1 MTNRTMDVRW
11 HDITNTAEL
20 DLYLGPDTFDT
31 ETVVTVVCGEISGE
45 LDRVVS
51 RDQDGGL
58 VLHYEARIDGL
69 WPVVYFKLQAV
80 CDTYGKCSVWL
91 RLHGATLHWIG
102 PSCPVTCRRPCAD
115 ASRTVSASCH
125 CCVDAQSR

>member
-1 MTNRTMDVRW
+1 MMTNRTMDVRW

-31 ETVVTVVCGEISGE
+31 ETVVTDVCGEISGE

-80 CDTYGKCSVWL
+80 CETYGKCSVWL

-102 PSCPVTCRRPCAD
+102 PSCP
-115 ASRTVSASCH
+115 
-125 CCVDAQSR
+125 